1 VDSEPRDRLLRRR
14 SEPLPSAHR
23 ITAGPSTDLFID
35 PDTGER
41 NLNAPRLLVPVRG
54 SFQFSARVRAQ
65 FAATFDAGV
74 LLVWIDEETWGK
86 LCFERSPQG
95 DPMVVSVV
103 TRGVSDDANGF
114 TVDGDTVWL
123 RISHNGTTYAFHA
136 STDGTRWQLIRHFRL
151 STTPSEMLIGFEAQ
165 SPTGVGCSADF
176 DQVRFIPTAL
186 AELRDGT

>member
-1 VDSEPRDRLLRRR
+1 VDFE
-14 SEPLPSAHR
+14 LPASHT
-23 ITAGPSTDLFID
+23 ITAGPETDLFID
-35 PDTGER
+35 PDTGAR
-41 NLNAPRLLVPVRG
+41 YLNAPRLLVPVRG
-54 SFQFSARVRAQ
+54 PFQFSARVRVA

-74 LLVWIDEETWGK
+74 LLAWIDDETWGK

-123 RISHNGTTYAFHA
+123 RISYNGRTHAFHA
-136 STDGTRWQLIRHFRL
+136 STDGSRWELIRHFQL
-151 STTPSEMLIGFEAQ
+151 TADGGELHIGFEAQ
-165 SPTGVGCSADF
+165 SPTGVGCSAEF

>member
-1 VDSEPRDRLLRRR
+1 MDSEPRDRPLRRQN
-14 SEPLPSAHR
+14 ELPSAHT

-35 PDTGER
+35 PETGEQY
-41 NLNAPRLLVPVRG
+41 LNAPRLLVPVRG
-54 SFQFSARVRAQ
+54 PFQFSARVRVD

-74 LLVWIDEETWGK
+74 LLVWIDDETWGK

-114 TVDGDTVWL
+114 TVDGDTAWL
-123 RISHNGTTYAFHA
+123 RIAHNGSTYAFHA
-136 STDGTRWQLIRHFRL
+136 STDGARWELVRHFRL
-151 STTPSEMLIGFEAQ
+151 ADKPAEMRIGFEAQ

-176 DQVRFIPTAL
+176 DQVRFIPAAL
-186 AELRDGT
+186 VELRDGT